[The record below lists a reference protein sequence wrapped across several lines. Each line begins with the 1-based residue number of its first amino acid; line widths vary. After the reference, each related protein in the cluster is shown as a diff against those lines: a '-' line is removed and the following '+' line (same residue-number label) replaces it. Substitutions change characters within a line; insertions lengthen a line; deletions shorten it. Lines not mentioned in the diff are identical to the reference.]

1 MAGIVVQAESQSELN
16 NILLTLGTALASYGN
31 TNQPAHQEEKAWK

>member
-16 NILLTLGTALASYGN
+16 NILLTLGSALASYGN
-31 TNQPAHQEEKAWK
+31 AKQPQYKEEKAWK

>member
-16 NILLTLGTALASYGN
+16 NILLTLGAALASYGE
-31 TNQPAHQEEKAWK
+31 TTQPAHQEEKAWK